1 MNPHARKHAMSPI
14 RTIALSLLPI
24 VALSWSCAPAVTCG
38 DNTVLNKATNECIV
52 APDFNIIVADFDLG
66 EFALTNVDVPE
77 QLAVGSPDTRSF
89 NITNNGASDREIVT
103 IRFGVVPVAERI
115 EELREVLA
123 EADEDTILDET
134 TIGQAVIENLKKG
147 ETRTVEYTVSAPV
160 SLKEGLY
167 GLFFAVDE
175 VPLKKAADG
184 TFIVDQAAPSMQ
196 DAEGKSRYSKAALI
210 KAPSTIIIGKPDRPN
225 LRILYTKLDN
235 SAFELDRSERT
246 DEPLFN
252 LSARMSS
259 QGLSLTQPFSAQLE
273 LELPGHVIDVK
284 GKDQGLIAFPSQEAF
299 DAAPATTT
307 YRYDAS
313 RKFPLLVRKG
323 TDFLKR
329 TEYESQ
335 CQKTIIPPATDDG
348 EPTEGE
354 TCAVIFNDQGRDDL
368 FELYLDRDAIRL
380 LERTRALPGT
390 LNPGLNAMGELTG
403 TLVLRVDTSAPEYRD
418 NKADN
423 VTRLPVVFMAPTP
436 AAAATENDRDNGGTP
451 GSMSWGQAGPYGQE
465 LRNTNESR
473 GVGGEWFGAG
483 YTFDNRSS
491 VNRVSDATV
500 GSHGRGANDMRIN
513 VLKQEQKLF
522 EASGESDW
530 GADKPFT
537 AWKASARVS
546 VLGTNFIN
554 ASFEPSLCTTEN
566 NVTACNVFEVGSF
579 ERDRDRKGN
588 PRPKAPPKKRSRQT
602 SKEWQKQFMA
612 GPVPLMVRAEVGISA
627 GMKIG
632 AQFIM
637 DRTRA
642 VTRYGGAVY
651 LGPGLELGATAFGG
665 VSIGLARAGVEGSL
679 TIMSAELLP
688 TLTFVTGTQRDA
700 QRNCLM
706 ASDTELAFTGPLT
719 VKGPSGRIGIVAYVG
734 VRICIFRCWRAEKK
748 VFDLTLASFSSVQ
761 TTRDLWEVRP
771 SWVKQRGEAGMC
783 ADAFDSD
790 FASWRS
796 PTSCANGYCANS
808 STNGQ
813 WSSKL
818 ACAVANPNTCPSN
831 NRQGVDSRPRPTP
844 DNVLASYKY
853 VYNNPSARCVDVEVR
868 GVVRWWADR
877 VYIYDANK
885 VPLNDT
891 GVTNGREVWNE
902 GGWSGDLR
910 NGPKLRVCSLP
921 VTVTLESAAD
931 VSGMQGV
938 TVNFTRVD

>member
-1 MNPHARKHAMSPI
+1 MHFM
-14 RTIALSLLPI
+14 RTTALFLLP
-24 VALSWSCAPAVTCG
+24 VLTLGASCAPAVTCG
-38 DNTVLNKATNECIV
+38 DDTVLNKATNQCIV
-52 APDFNIIVADFDLG
+52 RPDFNIIVQDFNLG
-66 EFALTNVDVPE
+66 QFALTNVDIPE
-77 QLAVGSPDTRSF
+77 QLAVGSPDTRAF
-89 NITNNGASDREIVT
+89 TITNNGDGDRELVT
-103 IRFGVVPVAERI
+103 IRFGVVPVSERI
-115 EELREVLA
+115 EELREILA
-123 EADEDTILDET
+123 EADDDTVLDDT

-147 ETRTVEYTVSAPV
+147 ETRTVQYTLSAPV
-160 SLKEGLY
+160 SLKEGLV

-184 TFIVDQAAPSMQ
+184 SLSVDREADSMK
-196 DAEGKSRYSKAALI
+196 DADGKSRYAQAALI
-210 KAPSTIIIGKPDRPN
+210 RALATVIIGKPDKPN

-235 SAFELDRSERT
+235 AAFELDRSERS

-259 QGLSLTQPFSAQLE
+259 QGLSLRDPFHAQVE

-284 GKDQGLIAFPSQEAF
+284 GKDQGLIAFATQEAF
-299 DAAPATTT
+299 DAAPDATT
-307 YRYDAS
+307 YRYDAA
-313 RKFPLLVRKG
+313 RKFPVLIRRG
-323 TDFLKR
+323 ADFLKR

-335 CQKTIIPPATDDG
+335 CQRVVIPPETDEG

-354 TCAVIFNDQGRDDL
+354 SCAVIFNDQGRDDG

-380 LERTRALPGT
+380 LERTRALPAS
-390 LNPGLNAMGELTG
+390 LNPSLDAMGELRG
-403 TLVLRVDTSAPEYRD
+403 TLVLRVDTAAAEYRN

-423 VTRLPVVFMAPTP
+423 VTRLPVVFMAPAP
-436 AAAATENDRDNGGTP
+436 AAQASSTDQDNGGTP
-451 GSMSWGQAGPYGQE
+451 GSMSWGQAGPYAQE

-491 VNRVSDATV
+491 VHRVSDATV

-513 VLKQEQKLF
+513 VLKQELKLF

-537 AWKASARVS
+537 AWKASARVT
-546 VLGTNFIN
+546 VLGTTFIN
-554 ASFEPSLCTTEN
+554 ASFEPSLCTTES
-566 NVTACNVFEVGSF
+566 NVTSCNVFEVGPAPS
-579 ERDRDRKGN
+579 DKDKKGN
-588 PRPKAPPKKRSRQT
+588 PKPKTPPRKRSRQT

-612 GPVPLMVRAEVGISA
+612 GPVPLMVRAEVGVSA
-627 GMKIG
+627 GMKLG

-637 DRTRA
+637 DRSKPL
-642 VTRYGGAVY
+642 TRYGGAVY
-651 LGPGLELGATAFGG
+651 LGPGLELGAQAFGG

-679 TIMSAELLP
+679 TIMSADFLP
-688 TLTFVTGTQRDA
+688 TLSFVTGTQRDA

-706 ASDTELAFTGPLT
+706 ASDTELSFTGPLT
-719 VKGPSGRIGIVAYVG
+719 VRGPSGRIGIVAYVG
-734 VRICIFRCWRAEKK
+734 VRICFFKCWRAETK

-761 TTRDLWEVRP
+761 ATRNLWEVTP
-771 SWVKQRGEAGMC
+771 SWIKQKGQAGMC
-783 ADAFDSD
+783 ADAYDSD

-796 PTSCANGYCANS
+796 PTTCANGYCANS

-813 WSSKL
+813 WSAKL
-818 ACAVANPNTCPSN
+818 ACAVATPNTCPST
-831 NRQGVDSRPRPTP
+831 NREGRDSRPRPTP
-844 DNVLASYKY
+844 DNVIASYKY
-853 VYNNPSARCVDVEVR
+853 VYDNPAARCVDVEVR

-877 VYIYDANK
+877 VYIYDGTK
-885 VPLNDT
+885 VPLNDV
-891 GVTNGREVWNE
+891 GVTNGRDVWNE

-910 NGPKLRVCSLP
+910 HGPKMRVCSRP

-938 TVNFTRVD
+938 TVNFTRVE